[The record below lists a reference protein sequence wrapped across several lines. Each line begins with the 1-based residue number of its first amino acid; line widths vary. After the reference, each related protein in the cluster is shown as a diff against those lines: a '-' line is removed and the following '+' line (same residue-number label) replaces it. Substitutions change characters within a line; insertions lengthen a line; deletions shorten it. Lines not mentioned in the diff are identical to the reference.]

1 MEGGFPMDMMLAL
14 LEWRERIA
22 TAPFVAALLILIIG
36 ECCLYCDLAGR
47 VLGTYVRTV
56 PRIVVRIL
64 VVVAACAI
72 LAVPFLLALL
82 RAGGTESFWLVLS
95 SLLNLLIIV
104 LFLFPYRFG
113 IRRIDHAVG
122 VTGQEPLAPGVILHH
137 LAVEADL
144 PPECPGSLRCLVLSD
159 LHCTWRFNLHKLRAC
174 LAALDQKCYH
184 MAFVLGDLGENDSLL
199 PEVIRAIAGLRPTHG
214 LFCVRGNHDFEWR
227 RPTLIADLA
236 RENSITILSNV
247 SHRVPGLGI
256 EIVGLE
262 WPWHRS
268 AAPSRPQA
276 AFSIGL
282 THTPDNIMVF
292 SRLDVPLALAGHT
305 HGGKLRLPWIG
316 SFPVP
321 SKYGRFLDEGWFQLR
336 NTRLYITRGLGHF
349 PGLLGKYGV
358 LLDLT
363 ITDPARGRQKTPP

>member
-1 MEGGFPMDMMLAL
+1 MLATM
-14 LEWRERIA
+14 EWQERIA
-22 TAPFVAALLILIIG
+22 TAPFVAALVILIIG

-56 PRIVVRIL
+56 PRIVVRVL
-64 VVVAACAI
+64 VVVVACTV

-82 RAGGTESFWLVLS
+82 RAGGMESFWLVLS

-113 IRRIDHAVG
+113 IRRINHAAG
-122 VTGQEPLAPGVILHH
+122 ITGQEPLAPGVILRHV
-137 LAVEADL
+137 AVEASL

-159 LHCTWRFNLHKLRAC
+159 LHCCWRFNVHRLQAC
-174 LAALDQKCYH
+174 VAALGQKCYH
-184 MAFVLGDLGENDSLL
+184 MVFVLGDLSESDSLL
-199 PEVIRAIAGLRPTHG
+199 PEVMRTIAGLRPSHG
-214 LFCVRGNHDFEWR
+214 IFCVRGNHDFEWR
-227 RPTLIADLA
+227 RPALIADLA
-236 RENSITILSNV
+236 KENSITLLPSV
-247 SHRVPGLGI
+247 SYPVPGLGI

-262 WPWHRS
+262 LPWFRS
-268 AAPSRPQA
+268 AAPSRPNVT
-276 AFSIGL
+276 FSIGL
-282 THTPDNIMVF
+282 THTPDNIMAF

-321 SKYGRFLDEGWFQLR
+321 SKYGRFLDEGWFRLR

-349 PGLLGKYGV
+349 PGLLGKSGV

-363 ITDPARGRQKTPP
+363 ITDPRR

>member
-1 MEGGFPMDMMLAL
+1 MNSGFLMDVMLAMVQWQ
-14 LEWRERIA
+14 EQIA
-22 TAPFVAALLILIIG
+22 TAPFVAALVILVIG

-64 VVVAACAI
+64 IVVVICAVP
-72 LAVPFLLALL
+72 AVPFVLALFH
-82 RAGGTESFWLVLS
+82 AGGMESFWLVLS

-104 LFLFPYRFG
+104 LFLFPHRFG
-113 IRRIDHAVG
+113 IRRIDHSAG
-122 VTGQEPLAPGVILHH
+122 ITGQEPLAPGVILRHV
-137 LAVEADL
+137 AVEASL

-159 LHCTWRFNLHKLRAC
+159 LHCTWRFNLRKLQAC
-174 LAALDQKCYH
+174 LATLDQKRYH
-184 MAFVLGDLGENDSLL
+184 TVFVLGDLGENDSLL
-199 PEVIRAIAGLRPTHG
+199 PEVMQTIASLRPTHG
-214 LFCVRGNHDFEWR
+214 IFYVRGNHDFEWR
-227 RPTLIADLA
+227 RPELIAGLA
-236 RENSITILSNV
+236 KENSIILLPNV
-247 SHRVPGLGI
+247 SYPVPGLGI

-262 WPWHRS
+262 MPWS
-268 AAPSRPQA
+268 SGAAPSRPQA

-305 HGGKLRLPWIG
+305 HGGKLRFPWIG

-321 SKYGRFLDEGWFQLR
+321 SKYSRFLDEGWFQLR

-349 PGLLGKYGV
+349 PGLLGKSGV

-363 ITDPARGRQKTPP
+363 ITDPRRNSL

>member
-1 MEGGFPMDMMLAL
+1 MLATMG
-14 LEWRERIA
+14 WRERIA
-22 TAPFVAALLILIIG
+22 TAPFVAALVILIIG
-36 ECCLYCDLAGR
+36 ECSLYCDLAGR

-56 PRIVVRIL
+56 PRIIIRIL
-64 VVVAACAI
+64 VVVAACAL
-72 LAVPFLLALL
+72 LAIPFLLALF
-82 RAGGTESFWLVLS
+82 RAGGLESFWLALS
-95 SLLNLLIIV
+95 ALLSLAISLQY
-104 LFLFPYRFG
+104 LFPYRFG
-113 IRRIDHAVG
+113 IRRIDHTAG
-122 VTGQEPLAPGVILHH
+122 VTGQEPLAPGVVLRQV
-137 LAVEADL
+137 AVKARL

-159 LHCTWRFNLHKLRAC
+159 LHCSWRFNLRKLRAC
-174 LAALDQKCYH
+174 LAALNQKCYH

-199 PEVIRAIAGLRPTHG
+199 PEVVRTIAGLRPTHG
-214 LFCVRGNHDFEWR
+214 IFFVRGNHDFEWR
-227 RPTLIADLA
+227 RPALIADLA

-262 WPWHRS
+262 LPWHGS
-268 AAPSRPQA
+268 AAPSRPEA

-282 THTPDNIMVF
+282 THTPDNIMTF

-316 SFPVP
+316 SFPIP
-321 SKYGRFLDEGWFQLR
+321 SKYSRFLDEGWFQLR

-349 PGLLGKYGV
+349 PGLLGKYGA

-363 ITDPARGRQKTPP
+363 ITDPTHSQQKMQA